1 MARTSLEGSL
11 PVLVKSRKII
21 KMNPRKWSKSKCFL
35 IGQYPIIW
43 IDECR
48 TFLNTIF
55 LKIFGEFWVFWN
67 SKILIILRLKF
78 FHSGTSDSVMNK
90 MTSNDSRMTQIWPKI
105 DILMTCLNFIS
116 RWSVDWM
123 KPDID
128 AIELTKYVPMKPTHW
143 FIDTMIYWIFHFF
156 LLKGSQK
163 GLPDRTSYHLAVFYE
178 DGTAKACTESYFWF
192 ISEILMV
199 KNTLFI
205 HKWPSLKSS
214 KVDQVLFVSLLFYI
228 WAPRNLHCW
237 HVTSDYPIT
246 TSKLTGM
253 ANLLLFDSNLA
264 HVPSIFDECAFRG
277 TVVCGTARTGIHL
290 DFGYSSK
297 WFYFRILNY
306 CIILT
311 S

>member
-105 DILMTCLNFIS
+105 DILMTLSQFHFKMVCWLNETGY
-116 RWSVDWM
+116 RRNR
-123 KPDID
+123 ID
-128 AIELTKYVPMKPTHW
+128 EICSNETHSLIHW
-143 FIDTMIYWIFHFF
+143 YNDLLNIPFF
-156 LLKGSQK
+156 LLKSSQK
-163 GLPDRTSYHLAVFYE
+163 SLPDRTPYHLAVFYE
-178 DGTAKACTESYFWF
+178 DGTAKACTESYFLVYFWDSYGQKYP
-192 ISEILMV
+192 IYPQMTIIEIL
-199 KNTLFI
+199 KSR
-205 HKWPSLKSS
+205 PSAICIVTFLYLSS
-214 KVDQVLFVSLLFYI
+214 
-228 WAPRNLHCW
+228 
-237 HVTSDYPIT
+237 
-246 TSKLTGM
+246 
-253 ANLLLFDSNLA
+253 
-264 HVPSIFDECAFRG
+264 
-277 TVVCGTARTGIHL
+277 
-290 DFGYSSK
+290 
-297 WFYFRILNY
+297 
-306 CIILT
+306 
-311 S
+311 

>member
-1 MARTSLEGSL
+1 M
-11 PVLVKSRKII
+11 IQI
-21 KMNPRKWSKSKCFL
+21 KMLPDWS
-35 IGQYPIIW
+35 I
-43 IDECR
+43 
-48 TFLNTIF
+48 LNYLNRRRPDVPEHDF

-67 SKILIILRLKF
+67 SKILIILRLRF

-105 DILMTCLNFIS
+105 DILMTLS
-116 RWSVDWM
+116 Q
-123 KPDID
+123 
-128 AIELTKYVPMKPTHW
+128 
-143 FIDTMIYWIFHFF
+143 FHFKMVRWLNETGYRRNRIDEICSNETHSLIHWYND
-156 LLKGSQK
+156 LLNIPIFFSWRALKRVS
-163 GLPDRTSYHLAVFYE
+163 RTVLRTTSRYFTKMVPRRLAPRVI
-178 DGTAKACTESYFWF
+178 FWF

-228 WAPRNLHCW
+228 WAPRILHCW

-246 TSKLTGM
+246 TSKSTGM
-253 ANLLLFDSNLA
+253 ANLLLFDFNLA
-264 HVPSIFDECAFRG
+264 RVPSIFDECAFRG
-277 TVVCGTARTGIHL
+277 TVVCGTARTEIHL
-290 DFGYSSK
+290 DFGYSLK

-306 CIILT
+306 FIILT